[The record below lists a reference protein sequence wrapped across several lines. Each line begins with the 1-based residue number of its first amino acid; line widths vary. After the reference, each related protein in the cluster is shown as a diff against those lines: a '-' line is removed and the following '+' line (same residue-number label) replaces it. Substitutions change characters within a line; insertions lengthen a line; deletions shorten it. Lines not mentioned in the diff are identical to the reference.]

1 MTIIPKIKLS
11 SGRKREKVSL
21 LTDSQTTANFG
32 FVQPTFAREMIPNS
46 KFEVKVNTRVL
57 NAPMPVP
64 TYGRLSLEHRHV
76 FVPYVDVCPQFNSFL
91 AAQSYKPGSGESY
104 VPNQLVPF
112 KSAMISQYVLSC
124 MADWSV
130 YVKIKKD
137 EADIETDEPSK
148 LPYGYEPI
156 TLDGDKQDATKLA
169 FIKQIYNVIFNNNAS
184 TFFYGRLISSSNLSY
199 ARHLMPNSH
208 LVDESASRGVNH
220 DRIYGNWLLGG
231 WMYTGDNSIAT
242 TSPTFSYQDYDTN
255 PNGLFFANPD
265 NELVTIENADFIS
278 KFGGNTSND
287 WDLVIAFKL
296 RPSAKAFR
304 SILLG
309 LGYQF
314 TPNLATKVDNANWL
328 KLFAYY
334 KSWFNLYRPK
344 RELSFTNTTCYNLI
358 KIMEASDATSQIYKG
373 STAEIQDL
381 WLSDDVAKFIN
392 SLCFACQY
400 YLPQD
405 YFGMSVLQPN
415 QNYQDVTDNNLLK
428 VFSGTLSASG
438 DFDSASDARITF
450 SNHDFNNQ
458 HGSVLI
464 QNPTGGVPTPF
475 NAQMFN
481 MALKVLKYVN
491 KNTIV
496 GRSIHDYIK
505 AHFGVS
511 LDNSH
516 DLESV
521 YEIGRQSMD
530 ITIQPV
536 TSTADTTS
544 DSGNTGDYLG
554 SYAARGFGY
563 DDRSKRFIFE
573 NRENFGVWITLSVVI
588 PKSGYYQ
595 GILREN
601 MALKRYD
608 FFTPEFDAL
617 GYDVLL
623 RDELSADY
631 PTQVGE
637 FNQVT
642 DSSFDLKKAFGFVP
656 RYSHYKVGRNI
667 VSGDLSLRGYRNQ
680 YEGYYLDRK
689 IPYEQE
695 LSEWIYV
702 SDEQKNLVYKRIT
715 KPAFVPTVV
724 YDNFRRIDPNDRLG
738 NYNRIFYSTSVTDD
752 HFIISSTFDVDAW
765 LPAKSLSES
774 FDTFDGEDGKV
785 IDVTHS

>member
-1 MTIIPKIKLS
+1 MALIPKIKLT

-32 FVQPTFAREMIPNS
+32 FVQPTFCREMIPNS
-46 KFEVKVNTRVL
+46 KFSVKVNSRVL

-64 TYGRLSLEHRHV
+64 TYGRMELEHRHV
-76 FVPYVDVCPQFNSFL
+76 YVPYIDVCPQFDSFL
-91 AAQSYKPGSGESY
+91 AAQSYKPGSGIAY
-104 VPNQLVPF
+104 VPNTLVPF
-112 KSAMISQYVLSC
+112 YSSLIAQYILGRY
-124 MADWSV
+124 ADWSV
-130 YVKIKKD
+130 YVKYYNNTPV
-137 EADIETDEPSK
+137 ETIEPEK
-148 LPYGYEPI
+148 IPYGYEPI
-156 TLDGDKQDATKLA
+156 LLDGSKMDNDKLD
-169 FIKQIYNVIFNNNAS
+169 FVRGIYNRIFHS
-184 TFFYGRLISSSNLSY
+184 SEDSFFYGKKLNSDQLGV
-199 ARHLMPNSH
+199 ARQLMPNGHIIS
-208 LVDESASRGVNH
+208 DATRGTAD
-220 DRIYGNWLLGG
+220 DRVFGNWLLGG
-231 WMYTGDNSIAT
+231 WQYVGDNTIDGSA
-242 TSPTFSYQDYDTN
+242 STFSYKYNSN
-255 PNGLFFANPD
+255 PLGLFEGNASNAY
-265 NELVTIENADFIS
+265 VTLEDADFIS
-278 KFGGNTSND
+278 KFGGDSAND

-296 RPSAKAFR
+296 RPRAKAFR

-314 TPNLATKVDNANWL
+314 TPNLFGKVDNCNWL
-328 KLFAYY
+328 KLLAYY
-334 KSWFNLYRPK
+334 KAWFNLYRPK

-358 KIMEASDATSQIYKG
+358 KLFES
-373 STAEIQDL
+373 STATTDL
-381 WLSDDVAKFIN
+381 FPLTSGMNLSMSSDVAKFLD
-392 SLCFACQY
+392 SLALACQY

-405 YFGMSVLQPN
+405 YFGMAVLTPN
-415 QNYQDVTDNNLLK
+415 QN
-428 VFSGTLSASG
+428 FMGSGSSISSGTKGLASSGAVSDTADIINMSNNESQAQVYLSQYNTREI
-438 DFDSASDARITF
+438 SA
-450 SNHDFNNQ
+450 
-458 HGSVLI
+458 
-464 QNPTGGVPTPF
+464 
-475 NAQMFN
+475 NAIN
-481 MALKVLKYVN
+481 MALKILKYVN

-511 LDNSH
+511 VDNSH

-521 YEIGRQSMD
+521 FEIGRENIYIDTQV
-530 ITIQPV
+530 V
-536 TSTADTTS
+536 TSTASTETDE
-544 DSGNTGDYLG
+544 LG

-563 DDRSKRFIFE
+563 NNNAKRFEFE
-573 NRENFGVWITLSVVI
+573 CKDSFGVWITLSTII

-617 GYDVLL
+617 GYDVIL

-631 PTQVGE
+631 PTQVSL

-689 IPYEQE
+689 IPYERLLPQWFR
-695 LSEWIYV
+695 LNNDNVLY
-702 SDEQKNLVYKRIT
+702 NTLN
-715 KPAFVPTVV
+715 KPAYIPGVV
-724 YDNFRRIDPNDRLG
+724 FDNFRRIDPNDNLG
-738 NYNRIFYSTSVTDD
+738 NYNRIFYSTSVLDD

-774 FDTFDGEDGKV
+774 FDTLTDEDGKV
-785 IDVTHS
+785 IDITHS